1 MKGTEN
7 IAKLWGGERVFVKL
21 LKKFC
26 EERNVKIDFLLND
39 TWGIKLQKDEKV
51 RFIFGFDFGLNS
63 SSVSK
68 ILDDKAAVCAVL
80 DKENIPHIHHFLFLR
95 PNSPA
100 YDETK
105 HSLDTAL
112 DYFKKYK
119 DVILKPNF
127 GTSGFDILRA
137 QTEDEFVTKFAYIQE
152 KHRAVALSPFEN
164 IDFEVRATVLDSEI
178 LLMYKKIKNDEF
190 LFNLSHGA
198 KAVSVSSQDLL
209 WKKVEAEVLK
219 IVRAIPFRL
228 ANVDFAVCASGQIKL
243 LELNSGVAF
252 ERYYQTG
259 EKAKAEVESA
269 LHKIFTKLIYD

>member
-26 EERNVKIDFLLND
+26 EERNIKIDFLLND

-80 DKENIPHIHHFLFLR
+80 DKESIPHIHHFLFLR

-100 YDETK
+100 FDEK
-105 HSLDTAL
+105 RHSANVAL
-112 DYFKKYK
+112 NYYREYK
-119 DVILKPNF
+119 DVLLKPHF
-127 GTSGFDILRA
+127 GTSGFDVLRA
-137 QTEDEFVTKFAYIQE
+137 QTEDEFVKKFAYIQE
-152 KHRAVALSPFEN
+152 KHRAIALSPFEN

-178 LLMYKKIKNDEF
+178 LLMYKKIKDDGF

-198 KAVSVSSQDLL
+198 KAVSVSSQELL
-209 WKKVEAEVLK
+209 WKKVKAEILK
-219 IVRAIPFRL
+219 IIKAIPFRL
-228 ANVDFAVCASGQIKL
+228 ANVDFAVCANGQIKL

-259 EKAKAEVESA
+259 EKAGAEVENA
-269 LHKIFTKLIYD
+269 LYKIFTKLIDD